1 MLEFDGIAIWNKRVE
16 NSEDRNCFHTMGRRE
31 LCLLLARFQWYVDTG
46 YTTPRQTLGTHPG
59 IRPVVFVPALFLAIK
74 LRTKISE

>member
-1 MLEFDGIAIWNKRVE
+1 MLEFDGIAIWKKRAE

-46 YTTPRQTLGTHPG
+46 YATPRQTLGTHPG